1 MADKKLGFKDFL
13 TVDYAPGMDPI
24 IKRNAKKRKSGDTET
39 SAVGEAKTKPVAPQ
53 DDPIAQGKHA
63 KNIGMGWT
71 GKHKV
76 LKDKPYGKHVHV
88 FQYEETNQLE
98 EVLDEALNP
107 TQRRARGRLMKRF
120 KAKIQL
126 GAKRAKMRT
135 ASMDK
140 IKSRAMK
147 QARTLIFKKLTK
159 GVAKSELPFQRR
171 QEIEKR
177 LASPAMKRRI
187 EMIAKKL
194 IPKARRDDME
204 RKQAK
209 SDDDKK

>member
-1 MADKKLGFKDFL
+1 MTEKKLGFKDFL
-13 TVDYAPGMDPI
+13 TVDDAPGMDPI
-24 IKRNAKKRKSGDTET
+24 IKKNAKKRKSET
-39 SAVGEAKTKPVAPQ
+39 SSVGEAV
-53 DDPIAQGKHA
+53 
-63 KNIGMGWT
+63 
-71 GKHKV
+71 V
-76 LKDKPYGKHVHV
+76 
-88 FQYEETNQLE
+88 
-98 EVLDEALNP
+98 DEALNP
-107 TQRRARGRLMKRF
+107 TQRRARGRIMKRF

-126 GAKRAKMRT
+126 GAKRARNRT

-140 IKSRAMK
+140 IKTRAMK

-177 LASPAMKRRI
+177 LSSPAMKRRI
-187 EMIAKKL
+187 QTIAMKL